1 MRLHT
6 DHEAAAEELETV
18 DAHIKSTNASP
29 LPSYT
34 GHNSPLEPA
43 HLPAH
48 MEFSIIIAG
57 SNMIHCIG
65 FSKLSSHKK
74 GEKYTRKKLFQKY
87 FIICFFN
94 KMYQFM

>member
-57 SNMIHCIG
+57 SNMIRCIG
-65 FSKLSSHKK
+65 FRKFSSKKERNIHSLYVQ
-74 GEKYTRKKLFQKY
+74 EKNNFRNIL
-87 FIICFFN
+87 CFF
-94 KMYQFM
+94 FFL